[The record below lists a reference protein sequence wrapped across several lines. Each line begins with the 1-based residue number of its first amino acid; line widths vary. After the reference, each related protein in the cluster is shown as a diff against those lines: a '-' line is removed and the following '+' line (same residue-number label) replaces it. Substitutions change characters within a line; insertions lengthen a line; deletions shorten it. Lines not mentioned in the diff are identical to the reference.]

1 MDHPIDYFWVALL
14 GALVGLGELLSR
26 YRDEPLRAATVLP
39 SYFYIAINAGA
50 SIAALSLIHAFG
62 WKPAAGSADGAAR
75 AQITEVLVAGLAAMA
90 FLRSSLFTVRI
101 GNQDIGFGFALL
113 VQPLL
118 KATDAAVDRRRGLA
132 RDVAVRRV
140 MAEVS
145 FVKAY
150 QWLPAYCLALMQ
162 NLAKEDQAALGQQI
176 EGIARM
182 NASDAAR
189 SRLLGLAL
197 MNAVGEKIL
206 ITAVESLS
214 RDIKPDEKPESAGA

>member
-1 MDHPIDYFWVALL
+1 M
-14 GALVGLGELLSR
+14 
-26 YRDEPLRAATVLP
+26 
-39 SYFYIAINAGA
+39 
-50 SIAALSLIHAFG
+50 
-62 WKPAAGSADGAAR
+62 
-75 AQITEVLVAGLAAMA
+75 AGLAAMA